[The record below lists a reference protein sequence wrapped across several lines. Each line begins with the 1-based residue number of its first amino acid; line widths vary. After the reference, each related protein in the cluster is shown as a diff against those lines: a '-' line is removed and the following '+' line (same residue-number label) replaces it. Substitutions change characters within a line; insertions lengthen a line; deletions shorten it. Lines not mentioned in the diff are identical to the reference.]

1 METENAI
8 AVSLSVIA
16 IIACLVIG
24 TMMYFDQ
31 PESVDISGI
40 YDNSFSITS
49 LQNDFS
55 DLQDDFEDIDLT
67 CEVDED
73 DLDDLEDDLKKY
85 CRNRIDDECD
95 CEDGDDGFL
104 STEEYGCLIE
114 AENYTEFRT
123 CLDSGYAPTP

>member
-31 PESVDISGI
+31 PEKVDVSGI

-55 DLQDDFEDIDLT
+55 DLQDDIDDLDLT
-67 CEVDED
+67 CDCEIDED
-73 DLDDLEDDLKKY
+73 DLEDVQDDIKDLENNIEDCAEDNPSNTTKFISCLKK
-85 CRNRIDDECD
+85 
-95 CEDGDDGFL
+95 L
-104 STEEYGCLIE
+104 
-114 AENYTEFRT
+114 
-123 CLDSGYAPTP
+123 